1 MKPDCKTLI
10 AGVVLAGGQAR
21 RMGGANKCL
30 LNLSGKPV
38 LSHVLK
44 RACPQVG
51 PIILNANGDPS
62 EYSDF
67 CLPVAADVVG
77 GSAGPLAGILTALE
91 WASANAPNCQ
101 YVASFPG
108 DSPFFPTDLVEKLYE
123 KIQSGSTMAYASSQQ
138 RHHPVFGLW
147 PVNTQNELRDA
158 MITDKIRKVDRW
170 TSRHNLGV
178 VNYPVTTIDPF
189 FNLNTPNDL
198 LKAECHLQKNNVTA
212 PDENY

>member
-108 DSPFFPTDLVEKLYE
+108 DSPFFPADLVEKLYE

-178 VNYPVTTIDPF
+178 VNYPVTAIDPF

>member
-91 WASANAPNCQ
+91 WAAANAPSCQ

-123 KIQSGSTMAYASSQQ
+123 KIDG
-138 RHHPVFGLW
+138 
-147 PVNTQNELRDA
+147 
-158 MITDKIRKVDRW
+158 KIRTIVSSLKKHPLFEGDVLSKDLS
-170 TSRHNLGV
+170 TAALI
-178 VNYPVTTIDPF
+178 PVSYT
-189 FNLNTPNDL
+189 
-198 LKAECHLQKNNVTA
+198 HLTLPTNREV
-212 PDENY
+212 

>member
-30 LNLSGKPV
+30 LNLLGKP
-38 LSHVLK
+38 LLAHVLK

-51 PIILNANGDPS
+51 PMILNANGNPA

-108 DSPFFPTDLVEKLYE
+108 DSPFFPTNLVEKLYE
-123 KIQSGSTMAYASSQQ
+123 KIQSGSTMAYASSRQ

-147 PVNTQNELRDA
+147 PVSKRADLREA
-158 MITDKIRKVDRW
+158 MVIEKIRKV
-170 TSRHNLGV
+170 
-178 VNYPVTTIDPF
+178 
-189 FNLNTPNDL
+189 
-198 LKAECHLQKNNVTA
+198 A
-212 PDENY
+212 

>member
-30 LNLSGKPV
+30 LNLLGKPL

-51 PIILNANGDPS
+51 RMILNVNGDPA

-123 KIQSGSTMAYASSQQ
+123 KIQSGSTMAYASSEQ

-178 VNYPVTTIDPF
+178 VNYPVTAIDPF

-198 LKAECHLQKNNVTA
+198 LKAECYLRKNNATA
-212 PDENY
+212 TDENY